1 MGDLVAVVFLLM
13 FCFGLLTFLVMLVAS
28 LFIERVLD
36 GKIALGLLTF
46 AASGATGFAATWRFM
61 VLSKD
66 REEEGTRPA
75 NELGDGGPTDPTQ
88 GERDFRDQH
97 GYWPMSS
104 DRGQEGRWEP

>member
-13 FCFGLLTFLVMLVAS
+13 FCFGLLTFVVVVGIS
-28 LFIERVLD
+28 LIAEKVD

-61 VLSKD
+61 VLSRK
-66 REEEGTRPA
+66 REEETAPSSD
-75 NELGDGGPTDPTQ
+75 ELGDSGPPGSTSD
-88 GERDFRDQH
+88 ERDFHNRH

-104 DRGQEGRWEP
+104 NKDRPGRWGR